1 MFDIKHMFDSK
12 NINHY
17 LFAFGLILVASFF
30 GNRFK
35 QDFESKDD
43 EYEMIRKYLLND
55 SPLYGFNKPKLW
67 IHSKYELN
75 ARKWKSFQSRTST
88 DLNQPYLHLTIKT
101 IINHCG
107 DDFNICLIDDESF
120 SHLIPSWDINVSLV
134 AEPIKSHY
142 RELGMANLLY
152 LYGGM
157 VVPNS
162 FICSK
167 NLKSLYDTAIS
178 SGQPFVCENLNK
190 SVNLAKQ
197 KQKMLFTPN
206 GFFMGSAKNN
216 ETIRELIDYLK
227 KRNLNPHFSSEV
239 EFLGESQQWF
249 IEMINGQKISLVG
262 GEMIGLKT
270 NKRKPILLDDLMSD
284 DFLDLVPNVYGVYI
298 PADELLLRTKY
309 EWFAALSADD
319 VLKSSPVIAKYIMAS
334 IVDTSDEYRMKNSGE
349 IRSVISI

>member
-1 MFDIKHMFDSK
+1 MFETK
-12 NINHY
+12 NLYHY
-17 LFAFGLILVASFF
+17 MFAFGLILVASYF
-30 GNRFK
+30 GNKFK
-35 QDFESKDD
+35 QAFEPSND
-43 EYEMIRKYLLND
+43 EYELIRKYLLND

-107 DDFNICLIDDESF
+107 EDFNVCLIDDESF
-120 SHLIPSWDINVSLV
+120 SNLIPSWDIKVNLL
-134 AEPIKSHY
+134 AEPHRTHY

-152 LYGGM
+152 IYGGV

-162 FICSK
+162 FICIK
-167 NLKSLYDTAIS
+167 NIKEMYDQS
-178 SGQPFVCENLNK
+178 VSQKMPFVCENVNH

-197 KQKMLFTPN
+197 SHKMLFTPDA
-206 GFFMGSAKNN
+206 FFMGAPKNN
-216 ETIRELIDYLK
+216 ETIRDYIDYLK
-227 KRNLNPHFSSEV
+227 TRNQRTHSSSEI

-249 IEMINGQKISLVG
+249 IETINKQQISLVG

-284 DFLDLVPNVYGVYI
+284 DFLDLNPNAFGLYI
-298 PADELLLRTKY
+298 PADELLVRTKY
-309 EWFAALSADD
+309 QWYAALQPDD
-319 VLKSSPVIAKYIMAS
+319 VLNATPIISKYIKAS
-334 IVDTSDEYRMKNSGE
+334 IVDSSDEYKNQKKSE

>member
-1 MFDIKHMFDSK
+1 MFDKLFDSK

-17 LFAFGLILVASFF
+17 LFAFGLIMVASFF

-35 QDFESKDD
+35 QAFNAKDD

-88 DLNQPYLHLTIKT
+88 DLNQPYIHLTIKT

-107 DDFNICLIDDESF
+107 DDFNVCLIDDESF
-120 SHLIPSWDINVSLV
+120 SNLIPAWDINVSLL
-134 AEPIKSHY
+134 AEPLRSHY

-152 LYGGM
+152 LYGGV

-162 FICSK
+162 FICMK
-167 NLKSLYDTAIS
+167 PLKGLFDSMIS
-178 SGQPFVCENLNK
+178 SGQPFVCENLNR
-190 SVNLAKQ
+190 SVNIANQ
-197 KQKMLFTPN
+197 KHKMLFCPN
-206 GFFMGSAKNN
+206 GFFMGASKND
-216 ETIRELIDYLK
+216 ESIRLLIDYLK
-227 KRNLNPHFSSEV
+227 TRNLNPHFSSET
-239 EFLGESQQWF
+239 EFLGESQQWY
-249 IEMINGQKISLVG
+249 IDMINKQKFSLVG

-270 NKRKPILLDDLMSD
+270 NKRKPILLDDLMGD
-284 DFLDLVPNVYGVYI
+284 DFLDLSPETFGVYI

-309 EWFAALSADD
+309 QWFA
-319 VLKSSPVIAKYIMAS
+319 VLTSDAVLQSSPIIAKYIMAS
-334 IVDTSDEYRMKNSGE
+334 IVDTDDEYRNSKKGE
-349 IRSVISI
+349 IRSVIAI